1 MILQG
6 KVPKKDFVFPP
17 TTEVSQMVLTRANQ
31 SDIEGL
37 VELLT
42 CLFEQEAEFQPN
54 PDLQRKA
61 LGKIIDNSETGVI
74 LVAKVDNK
82 ILGMVNLLFTES
94 TALGSR
100 VAILEDMIVA
110 AASRGKGIGS
120 LLIDYAIQE
129 ATHLGCKRITLLTD
143 SENIQAQDFYQK
155 KGFTKSTMTPLRL
168 LID

>member
-1 MILQG
+1 MILT
-6 KVPKKDFVFPP
+6 K
-17 TTEVSQMVLTRANQ
+17 ANQ

-37 VELLT
+37 VELLK
-42 CLFEQEAEFQPN
+42 CLFKQEAEFQPN

-61 LGKIIDNSETGVI
+61 LVKIIDNSETGVI

-120 LLIDYAIQE
+120 LLIDYAINE
-129 ATHLGCKRITLLTD
+129 AKNLGCKRITLLTD
-143 SENIQAQDFYQK
+143 NENTHAQDFYQK
-155 KGFTKSTMTPLRL
+155 KGFTKSVMMPFRL
-168 LID
+168 LIH